1 MVLSRT
7 PGEPL
12 RAAEWGVPRPPP
24 STRPASAGLL
34 PPRAWGP
41 GRCSSALETGPQRPS
56 APAVQ
61 FLPLT
66 TSACQEGSDLHARL
80 PPAPGEDPC
89 SGHPRPGPH
98 TERRWPANVGWRQ
111 GAGPCR
117 SSRSTRGKVGTAGPQ
132 FRSPALLPSPPPDP
146 RPRHGH
152 TATPSPEH
160 TCGRAFDWPPPPPEG
175 PFPRCRSLLALGSTS
190 PLPHCTPLPASR
202 SPPSPPSCFQPPA
215 AASAITLC
223 SLSSPPRPAQ
233 APDHRE
239 RGHRVAAAVQNL
251 PQAGSRGNTQG
262 CPWTRGL
269 SHGEIRNL
277 VEQGNAR
284 GPGMHGSPSRG
295 PGAVQLPGPAPRSH
309 RFPDMRI
316 MDVCPDWSPPA
327 SCSSAPGP
335 PVTPAR
341 GLNRSAEAP

>member
-80 PPAPGEDPC
+80 PPALGEDPC
-89 SGHPRPGPH
+89 SGHRRQVRTQSGDGQRTSGGVRAQGPAGAPVPPEAKSEQRAHNSAARPFCPRPLLTLAHVTATRPPRPLN
-98 TERRWPANVGWRQ
+98 TLA
-111 GAGPCR
+111 AGP
-117 SSRSTRGKVGTAGPQ
+117 STGR
-132 FRSPALLPSPPPDP
+132 LPP
-146 RPRHGH
+146 G
-152 TATPSPEH
+152 
-160 TCGRAFDWPPPPPEG
+160 G
-175 PFPRCRSLLALGSTS
+175 
-190 PLPHCTPLPASR
+190 PLPTLQEPARSGFNFPPAPLR
-202 SPPSPPSCFQPPA
+202 PPSCFQEPPEPPFLLP
-215 AASAITLC
+215 ASCRSVGHHALQPF
-223 SLSSPPRPAQ
+223 LAPSPSAGSRPQGA
-233 APDHRE
+233 
-239 RGHRVAAAVQNL
+239 GHRVAAAVQNL